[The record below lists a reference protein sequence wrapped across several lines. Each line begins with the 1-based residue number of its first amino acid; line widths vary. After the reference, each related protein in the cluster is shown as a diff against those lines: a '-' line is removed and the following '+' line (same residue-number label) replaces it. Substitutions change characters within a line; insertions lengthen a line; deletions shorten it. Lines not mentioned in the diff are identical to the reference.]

1 MSHKAL
7 GCYWFNKFKYVRL
20 IFLIIK
26 SLRYQNDP
34 LVQQLKSLSAVLNVI
49 KWSRTRS
56 LILWISSLTFSRS
69 AWSHKLNGLLLACGD
84 FLALCVLMYRYS
96 WDIISMKKLSIL
108 WTIQQLNIKIF
119 FILILTSF
127 GAFLLSFMDITLPAQ
142 EHMFILI
149 FFHADWFN

>member
-69 AWSHKLNGLLLACGD
+69 GWSHKLNGLLLACGD
-84 FLALCVLMYRYS
+84 FLALCVLKYRYS